1 MAKSGP
7 PPIVFILLFLFLAAG
22 GWFFLNKPATQDA
35 NNPATPPTPA
45 TPATPPTAA
54 GGGSNQLPVAP
65 AVGTRSP
72 VVAASFA
79 LPASVPAGT
88 AVRIDGSTSMVTI
101 NLNLKNGFQGKFPG
115 TTVDAKA
122 NGSANG
128 IKDLV
133 AGTADIAAIS
143 QPLTAG
149 EQAQGLAAV
158 PVALDRIAIV
168 VGTNN
173 PFQGGL
179 TAAQVQDIFKGNIQE
194 WSKVGGPA
202 GPIKVINRPEIS
214 GTHQTFKEQV
224 LGGGSFGTG
233 PNFSKLDRDATTP
246 LLQALGNNG
255 IGYATFAQVVNQ
267 KTVRVVPVG
276 GATPEAPNY
285 PYQRQLYYA
294 YKNPPSQAVKDFL
307 GYATSEEGKKAMLAG
322 N

>member
-7 PPIVFILLFLFLAAG
+7 PPIVFILLFLLLAGG
-22 GWFFLNKPATQDA
+22 GWFFLNKPAAQDA
-35 NNPATPPTPA
+35 NNSPTPPTPA
-45 TPATPPTAA
+45 
-54 GGGSNQLPVAP
+54 GGGSSNPLPVAP
-65 AVGTRSP
+65 AAGRASP
-72 VVAASFA
+72 VAASSFA
-79 LPASVPAGT
+79 LPVAVPAGT
-88 AVRIDGSTSMVTI
+88 AVKIDGSTSMVTI

-115 TTVDAKA
+115 TTVEAKA
-122 NGSANG
+122 NGSAKG
-128 IKDLV
+128 IQDLV

-143 QPLTAG
+143 TPLNAQD
-149 EQAQGLAAV
+149 QAKGLAAL

-179 TAAQVQDIFKGNIQE
+179 TAAQVQDIFKGNTQD
-194 WSKVGGPA
+194 WSKVGALA

-224 LGGGSFGTG
+224 LGGGSFGNG
-233 PNFSKLDRDATTP
+233 PNFTTLDRDATTP

-267 KTVRVVPVG
+267 KTVRVVPVDA
-276 GATPEAPNY
+276 ATPEAPNY
-285 PYQRQLYYA
+285 RYQRQLYYA

>member
-7 PPIVFILLFLFLAAG
+7 PPILFILLFLLLAGG
-22 GWFFLNKPATQDA
+22 GWFFFMNKPATPDA
-35 NNPATPPTPA
+35 SNTSPAP
-45 TPATPPTAA
+45 A
-54 GGGSNQLPVAP
+54 GGGAVPVAPAGGSPLPVAP
-65 AVGTRSP
+65 AGGGAAP
-72 VVAASFA
+72 VAATSFA
-79 LPASVPAGT
+79 PPASVPAGT

-101 NLNLKNGFQGKFPG
+101 NLNLKSGFQTKFSG
-115 TTVDAKA
+115 TTVEAKA
-122 NGSANG
+122 NGSSNG

-143 QPLTAG
+143 TALKP
-149 EQAQGLAAV
+149 EDQAKGLAAV
-158 PVALDRIAIV
+158 PIALDTIALV

-173 PFQGGL
+173 PFTGGL
-179 TAAQVQDIFKGNIQE
+179 TSAQVQDIFKGSALD

-202 GPIKVINRPEIS
+202 GPIKLINRPEIS

-224 LGGGSFGTG
+224 LEGANFGTG
-233 PNFSKLDRDATTP
+233 ANVTTLDRDATTP

-267 KTVRVVPVG
+267 KTVRVVPVN
-276 GATPEAPNY
+276 GATPDAGNY
-285 PYQRQLYYA
+285 PYKRQLYYA

-307 GYATSEEGKKAMLAG
+307 GYATSPDGQKAMLAG

>member
-7 PPIVFILLFLFLAAG
+7 PPIVFILLFLLLAGG
-22 GWFFLNKPATQDA
+22 GWFFFINKPTAEKVGE
-35 NNPATPPTPA
+35 NSTPPPSPSA
-45 TPATPPTAA
+45 TVNPP
-54 GGGSNQLPVAP
+54 PVAP
-65 AVGTRSP
+65 AAGSAQP
-72 VVAASFA
+72 VAASSFA

-88 AVRIDGSTSMVTI
+88 AVKIDGSTSMVTI
-101 NLNLKNGFQGKFPG
+101 NLNLKNGFQAKFPG

-122 NGSANG
+122 NGSAKG
-128 IKDLV
+128 IQDLV

-143 QPLTAG
+143 TTLKPEDRAK
-149 EQAQGLAAV
+149 GLAAV
-158 PVALDRIAIV
+158 PIALDRIALV

-179 TAAQVQDIFKGNIQE
+179 TSAQVQDIFKGTAQD

-202 GPIKVINRPEIS
+202 GPIKVINRPAIS
-214 GTHQTFKEQV
+214 GTNQTFKEQV
-224 LGGGSFGTG
+224 LGGGEFGTT
-233 PNFSKLDRDATTP
+233 PNVTTLDRDATTP

-267 KTVRVVPVG
+267 KTVRVVPVD

-285 PYQRQLYYA
+285 RYQRQLYYA

-307 GYATSEEGKKAMLAG
+307 GYATSDEGKKAMLAG

>member
-7 PPIVFILLFLFLAAG
+7 PPIVFILLFLLLAGG
-22 GWFFLNKPATQDA
+22 GWFFLNKPAAQDA
-35 NNPATPPTPA
+35 NNSPTPPTPA
-45 TPATPPTAA
+45 
-54 GGGSNQLPVAP
+54 GGGSSNPLPVAP
-65 AVGTRSP
+65 AAGGSASP
-72 VVAASFA
+72 VAPSSFA
-79 LPASVPAGT
+79 LPTSVPAGT

-101 NLNLKNGFQGKFPG
+101 NLNLKNGFQAKFPG

-122 NGSANG
+122 NGSAKG
-128 IKDLV
+128 IQDLV
-133 AGTADIAAIS
+133 AGTADIAAVS
-143 QPLTAG
+143 TALKPE
-149 EQAQGLAAV
+149 EQAKGLAAV
-158 PVALDRIAIV
+158 AVALDRVALV

-179 TAAQVQDIFKGNIQE
+179 TSAQVQDIFKGTAQD

-202 GPIKVINRPEIS
+202 GPIKVINRPAVS

-233 PNFSKLDRDATTP
+233 PNFTTLDRDATTP

-267 KTVRVVPVG
+267 TTVRVVPVD
-276 GATPEAPNY
+276 GAMPEAPNY

-294 YKNPPSQAVKDFL
+294 YKNPPTQAVKDFL
-307 GYATSEEGKKAMLAG
+307 GYATSDEGKKAMLAG

>member
-1 MAKSGP
+1 MAKSSGP
-7 PPIVFILLFLFLAAG
+7 PPIVFILLFLLLAG
-22 GWFFLNKPATQDA
+22 GGAFFFLNKPAEQGA
-35 NNPATPPTPA
+35 NNPSTPPTPS
-45 TPATPPTAA
+45 A
-54 GGGSNQLPVAP
+54 GGSSNPPPVAP
-65 AVGTRSP
+65 AGGGASS
-72 VVAASFA
+72 VAPSSFA
-79 LPASVPAGT
+79 LPASVAAGT
-88 AVRIDGSTSMVTI
+88 AVRVDGSTSMVTI
-101 NLNLKNGFQGKFPG
+101 NLNLKNGFQAKFPG

-143 QPLTAG
+143 RPLTAQ
-149 EQAQGLAAV
+149 EQGQGLAAV
-158 PVALDRIAIV
+158 PVALDTIALV
-168 VGTNN
+168 VGANN
-173 PFQGGL
+173 PFTGGL
-179 TAAQVQDIFKGNIQE
+179 TSAQVQDIFKGTAQD

-202 GPIKVINRPEIS
+202 SPIKVINRPEIS

-224 LGGGSFGTG
+224 LSGANFGTTA
-233 PNFSKLDRDATTP
+233 NITTLDRDATTP

-267 KTVRVVPVG
+267 KTVRVVPVN
-276 GATPEAPNY
+276 GATPDAGNY

-307 GYATSEEGKKAMLAG
+307 GYATSPDGQKAMLAE

>member
-7 PPIVFILLFLFLAAG
+7 PPIVFIFLFLFLAAG
-22 GWFFLNKPATQDA
+22 GWFFLNKPAAQDA
-35 NNPATPPTPA
+35 NNSSNPPTPA
-45 TPATPPTAA
+45 
-54 GGGSNQLPVAP
+54 GGGSSNPLPVAP
-65 AVGTRSP
+65 AAGLASP
-72 VVAASFA
+72 VAASSFA
-79 LPASVPAGT
+79 LPVAVPAGT

-101 NLNLKNGFQGKFPG
+101 NLNLKNGFQAKFPS

-122 NGSANG
+122 NGSAKG
-128 IKDLV
+128 IQDLV

-143 QPLTAG
+143 TPLNAQD
-149 EQAQGLAAV
+149 QARGLAVV

-179 TAAQVQDIFKGNIQE
+179 TAAQVQDIFKGNAQD
-194 WSKVGGPA
+194 WSKVGGSA
-202 GPIKVINRPEIS
+202 GLIKVINRPEIS

-233 PNFSKLDRDATTP
+233 QNVTTLDRDATTP

-267 KTVRVVPVG
+267 KTVRVVPVD

-285 PYQRQLYYA
+285 RYQRQLYYA

>member
-7 PPIVFILLFLFLAAG
+7 PPIVFILLFLLLAGG
-22 GWFFLNKPATQDA
+22 GWFFFMNKS
-35 NNPATPPTPA
+35 ATPDASNTSPA
-45 TPATPPTAA
+45 PA
-54 GGGSNQLPVAP
+54 GGGDLPVAPAGGGAVPVAP
-65 AVGTRSP
+65 AVGRASP
-72 VVAASFA
+72 VAANSFA
-79 LPASVPAGT
+79 PPASVPTGT

-101 NLNLKNGFQGKFPG
+101 NLNLKNGFQTKFSG
-115 TTVDAKA
+115 TTVETKA
-122 NGSANG
+122 NGSSNG

-143 QPLTAG
+143 TPLKA
-149 EQAQGLAAV
+149 EDQAKGLAAV
-158 PVALDRIAIV
+158 PIALDTIALV

-173 PFQGGL
+173 PFTGGL
-179 TAAQVQDIFKGNIQE
+179 TSAQVQDIFKGTALD

-224 LGGGSFGTG
+224 LGGA
-233 PNFSKLDRDATTP
+233 NFAAGANVTTLDRDATTP

-267 KTVRVVPVG
+267 KTVRVVPVN
-276 GATPEAPNY
+276 GATPDAGNY
-285 PYQRQLYYA
+285 PYKRQLYYA

-307 GYATSEEGKKAMLAG
+307 GYATSPDGQKAMLAG
-322 N
+322 EN